1 LQMADRL
8 QRIEELHRKSSVDLD
23 SSITEAGGSSVSIR
37 SGKRTVED
45 RSPEAQVTGKNSRL
59 RMDEFSIGETFKK
72 ISDGLRKE
80 AGKLIDT
87 VSNKDLGVEDLKV
100 AVKLGMEVMVGNLEA
115 IMNGISDM
123 ESQERRTREA
133 EQLKMETKVS
143 SMQEK
148 LEEVKNVCDSLTK
161 RRLEDRNK
169 ESRRVMEDK
178 LRNSMA
184 QVKVLDIDFGR
195 IMEDRMEIS
204 HMAVELIRE
213 SVRNDELKCYD
224 DTMHRSRVSVLG
236 KSTVRRTVNGV
247 GIFTVPILI
256 TCRDRDDKWDLEAV
270 IRRAGYFPAYHW
282 PEAMMDWVKEARK
295 EVVNLGYSEA
305 SNYIRIR
312 PEVYQGKLQLRGDVK
327 PKSGGQFRIK
337 AAWDAP
343 PADTALW
350 TLIPN
355 LAKPRVIGL
364 VNQARQRRQ
373 SSMEDE

>member
-1 LQMADRL
+1 
-8 QRIEELHRKSSVDLD
+8 
-23 SSITEAGGSSVSIR
+23 
-37 SGKRTVED
+37 
-45 RSPEAQVTGKNSRL
+45 
-59 RMDEFSIGETFKK
+59 
-72 ISDGLRKE
+72 
-80 AGKLIDT
+80 
-87 VSNKDLGVEDLKV
+87 VEDLKV

-133 EQLKMETKVS
+133 EQLRMETKVS

-270 IRRAGYFPAYHW
+270 IRRAGYFPAFHW

-312 PEVYQGKLQLRGDVK
+312 PGVYQGKLQLRGDVK

-355 LAKPRVIGL
+355 LAKPRDIGL
-364 VNQARQRRQ
+364 VNQARQRSQ
-373 SSMEDE
+373 SRMEDE

>member
-1 LQMADRL
+1 MQMEDRL
-8 QRIEELHRKSSVDLD
+8 KRIEELHRKSSVDLD
-23 SSITEAGGSSVSIR
+23 TSISEAGGSVSIVR

-45 RSPEAQVTGKNSRL
+45 RSPEAQATGKNSRI

-87 VSNKDLGVEDLKV
+87 VSSKELGLEDLKV
-100 AVKLGMEVMVGNLEA
+100 AVKLSMEVMVGNLEA

-133 EQLKMETKVS
+133 EQLIMETKVS
-143 SMQEK
+143 SMQEQ
-148 LEEVKNVCDSLTK
+148 LVEVKNTCDSLTK

-178 LRNSMA
+178 LKNSMA

-224 DTMHRSRVSVLG
+224 DTMNRSRVSVLG
-236 KSTVRRTVNGV
+236 KATVRRTVNGV

-256 TCRDRDDKWDLEAV
+256 TCRDRDDKWDLEAI
-270 IRRAGYFPAYHW
+270 IRRAGYFPAFHW
-282 PEAMMDWVKEARK
+282 PEAMLDWVKEARR
-295 EVVNLGYSEA
+295 EVVSLGYSEA
-305 SNYIRIR
+305 TNYIRIR
-312 PEVYQGKLQLRGDVK
+312 PEIYQGKLQLRGDVK

-343 PADTALW
+343 PADSALW
-350 TLIPN
+350 ALIPN
-355 LAKPRVIGL
+355 LAKPRIVGT
-364 VNQARQRRQ
+364 VSTDRRQ
-373 SSMEDE
+373 SSGGMETG

>member
-1 LQMADRL
+1 MQMADRL

-87 VSNKDLGVEDLKV
+87 VSNKDLGLEDLKV

-178 LRNSMA
+178 LKNSMA

-224 DTMHRSRVSVLG
+224 DTM
-236 KSTVRRTVNGV
+236 
-247 GIFTVPILI
+247 
-256 TCRDRDDKWDLEAV
+256 
-270 IRRAGYFPAYHW
+270 Y
-282 PEAMMDWVKEARK
+282 
-295 EVVNLGYSEA
+295 
-305 SNYIRIR
+305 
-312 PEVYQGKLQLRGDVK
+312 
-327 PKSGGQFRIK
+327 
-337 AAWDAP
+337 
-343 PADTALW
+343 
-350 TLIPN
+350 
-355 LAKPRVIGL
+355 
-364 VNQARQRRQ
+364 
-373 SSMEDE
+373 

>member
-1 LQMADRL
+1 MQMADRL

-133 EQLKMETKVS
+133 EQLIMETKVS

-270 IRRAGYFPAYHW
+270 IRRAGYFPAFHW